1 MSSFHPKLSLSQNS
15 NFDEQQWV
23 IQIRRT
29 LDEDIDEEDTHET
42 PVHIFT
48 VPKSLMAIHPDSYT
62 PQQVA
67 IGPYHYTRPEIH
79 DMERYKI
86 AAAKRNQKDFKSDL
100 KLQRLVDILVA
111 VEPKIR
117 ACYHKFLTFN
127 GETLA
132 WMMAVDASF
141 LLEFLQVCAVK
152 QGKAALSSINVG
164 SRLSHLVD
172 LAGNKAAHN
181 AILRD
186 ISMLENQIPLFV
198 LRKLLE
204 FQLSSSEKGEEM
216 LFAMLIGFCQE
227 LSPFKRVEDLLNIN
241 VQVMEWAHLLDVL
254 YHFCVPKLEGGFN
267 IVGES
272 VQQDGDET
280 KEEEDQVATEISDE
294 QKDFLHKVWTKVSNI
309 QALADF
315 TKKIIFSKPVKVIIK
330 LPWILLSKI
339 PMLKVIK
346 ETMEKYFPNHDEENE
361 EEGESG
367 NADII
372 NKHPVLEEITIPSV
386 TELAKAGVR
395 FQPAAQGIS
404 AITFDDKTLTFY
416 LPIISLD
423 VNSEVVLRNLV
434 AYEACKASGPLVL
447 ARYTELMNGIIDTED
462 DAKFLRENGIIVNRL
477 KSDEEV
483 ANLWNGMSKSIRL
496 TKVPFLDK
504 VIEDVNKFYTRR
516 WRVKLAKCMRRYVFE
531 SWRILTFLAAILMI
545 VLMGLQAFCSVYSCS
560 RVVPIDHLN

>member
-1 MSSFHPKLSLSQNS
+1 MSSFHQKLSPARNS
-15 NFDEQQWV
+15 NFDEEQWV

-29 LDEDIDEEDTHET
+29 LDEDTDEEDNET

-48 VPKSLMAIHPDSYT
+48 VPKTLMAIHPYSYT

-67 IGPYHYTRPEIH
+67 IGPYHYIRPELH
-79 DMERYKI
+79 DMEWYKI
-86 AAAKRNQKDFKSDL
+86 AAAKRNQKDDL

-111 VEPKIR
+111 VEPKVR

-141 LLEFLQVCAVK
+141 LLEFLRVCAVK
-152 QGKAALSSINVG
+152 QGKATLSTINVG

-315 TKKIIFSKPVKVIIK
+315 TKKIIFLKPVKVIIK
-330 LPWILLSKI
+330 LYWILLANI
-339 PMLKVIK
+339 PMFKVIK
-346 ETMEKYFPNHDEENE
+346 KSMENFLNSLNHNVEN

-367 NADII
+367 NVDII
-372 NKHPVLEEITIPSV
+372 NRPPTLEEITIPSV

-404 AITFDDKTLTFY
+404 TITFDDKTRTFY

-462 DAKFLRENGIIVNRL
+462 DAKILRENGIIVNRL

-496 TKVPFLDK
+496 IKVPLLDK
-504 VIEDVNKFYTRR
+504 VIEDVNKFYARR
-516 WRVKLAKCMRRYVFE
+516 WKVKLAKCMKRYVFE
-531 SWRILTFLAAILMI
+531 FWRVLTFLAAILMI
-545 VLMGLQAFCSVYSCS
+545 VLMGLQAFCSVYNCS
-560 RVVPIDHLN
+560 QVVLINHLN